1 MNNYQKSIEAYKAKN
16 GGTLPSDLYTMTNSE
31 LGNMLYNLTGDIKH
45 KMGRVSKEALV
56 KRVLKLTNPSA
67 STSGSKRKADASE
80 TISTTAPPT
89 KLPRGCLSV
98 LSHIQLA
105 QMKRVLTISDIHL
118 QGLKHDKDLRPLW
131 SSIGMTSMYPNM
143 TGKEKVMEKMK
154 TFAENNLRHHGH
166 LSDKTLPIPSISKQK
181 ENCIE
186 NTTSV
191 PSSTKACVVSH
202 GVPIASSS
210 STGTSASESAAF
222 PGVAFVLD
230 LTV

>member
-31 LGNMLYNLTGDIKH
+31 LGNMLYNLTGNIRH

-67 STSGSKRKADASE
+67 STSGSKRKADASDP
-80 TISTTAPPT
+80 ISTTAPPT

-143 TGKEKVMEKMK
+143 TGKEKVMDKMK

-166 LSDKTLPIPSISKQK
+166 LSDKTPTPSISKQNENCK
-181 ENCIE
+181 ENIL
-186 NTTSV
+186 SV

-202 GVPIASSS
+202 GIPSAPTSSA
-210 STGTSASESAAF
+210 GISASESASF
-222 PGVAFVLD
+222 PGIAFVLD